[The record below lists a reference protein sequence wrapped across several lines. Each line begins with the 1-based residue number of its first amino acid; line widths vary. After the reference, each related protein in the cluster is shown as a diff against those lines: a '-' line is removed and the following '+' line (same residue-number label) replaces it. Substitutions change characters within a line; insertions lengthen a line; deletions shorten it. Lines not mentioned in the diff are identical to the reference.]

1 MTRAFRRDH
10 EYVHVGRRLNL
21 LEMNVEAVGKSQRA
35 AFLEVRR
42 DLALVNVGLL
52 LVRNQDHRDVRL
64 LDGLGHRQDLQAVG
78 LRRRL
83 GLRALIKADD
93 DVHAAVLQVQRM
105 GMALTAIADNRY
117 GLALQKIKIRV
128 LVIVSFCHSI
138 PSPHNVLLSYAP
150 HAQGR

>member
-21 LEMNVEAVGKSQRA
+21 LEMNIEAVGKSQRA

-64 LDGLGHRQDLQAVG
+64 LDGLGHRQNLQAVG

-105 GMALTAIADNRY
+105 GMALTAVADNRY

-128 LVIVSFCHSI
+128 LVIVRFCHSI